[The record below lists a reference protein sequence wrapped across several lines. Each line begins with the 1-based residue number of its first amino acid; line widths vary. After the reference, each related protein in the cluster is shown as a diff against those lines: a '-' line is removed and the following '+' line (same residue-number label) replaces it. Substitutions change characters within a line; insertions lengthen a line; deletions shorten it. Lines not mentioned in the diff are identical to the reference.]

1 MFDETIVEVKP
12 QTKPNREKT
21 INVEVDVD
29 TKERK
34 YRMYCFVERHLS
46 PIDKGIQAAHSIV
59 EYSKEYGNY
68 PSYYRWANYDKTIIL
83 LNGGNINDLD
93 DICKELN
100 EWKIKYTLFK
110 EEDLG
115 GIVTSVAVLVDDRVF
130 DEEYYHY
137 EIEEREESGFDL
149 TEEEY
154 QICVLRELIKS
165 KHLAR

>member
-1 MFDETIVEVKP
+1 MCQETIVEAKP
-12 QTKPNREKT
+12 QTKPIRKKV
-21 INVEVDVD
+21 INVDVDVD
-29 TKERK
+29 TEGRT

-46 PIDKGIQAAHSIV
+46 SIDKGIQAAHSIV

-83 LNGGNINDLD
+83 LNGGTTNDLS

-100 EWKIKYTLFK
+100 EWKIRYSLFK

-115 GIVTSVAVLVDDRVF
+115 GIVTSVSVLVDDRTF

-137 EIEEREESGFDL
+137 EIEEREESGIDL

-165 KHLAR
+165 KHPAR

>member
-1 MFDETIVEVKP
+1 MFQETIVVAKP
-12 QTKPNREKT
+12 QTKAIREKT
-21 INVEVDVD
+21 INVEVDSD
-29 TKERK
+29 TKGRK

-59 EYSKEYGNY
+59 EYSNLYSENADYV
-68 PSYYRWANYDKTIIL
+68 SWSFSDKTIVL
-83 LNGGNINDLD
+83 LNGGTVTDLC
-93 DICKELN
+93 DICKELTDWDVN
-100 EWKIKYTLFK
+100 FSLFR

-115 GIVTSVAVLVDDRVF
+115 DIVTSVALLVDDRMF

-137 EIEEREESGFDL
+137 EIEEREESGIDL